1 MLLNLTL
8 LNSKKNKKV
17 KAKNQSYRNMKNQ
30 NAERQ
35 KPSFPK
41 KQVENTDLY
50 KPIMIEI
57 TINRKKCIKYSF
69 VAPLNVLFYGLL

>member
-8 LNSKKNKKV
+8 LNSRKNKKV

-30 NAERQ
+30 NTERQ
-35 KPSFPK
+35 KPSFLK
-41 KQVENTDLY
+41 KQLENTDLY

-57 TINRKKCIKYSF
+57 TINRK
-69 VAPLNVLFYGLL
+69 